1 MLSKKTLGAILA
13 SIAAI
18 PLLLATVL
26 LIAVILDRSS
36 EIIESRTYPRR
47 YIALVEQAAEAWDVP
62 ASVIYAVM
70 KTESNF
76 DPNAIS
82 HANAKGLM
90 QITDDTYE
98 WIYFLRGETPPPDS
112 LMIPSYNIDA
122 GAYLLSWLYD
132 RYENWDTVYAAYNA
146 GYSRV
151 NSWLSDPSITE
162 NGYLVHIP
170 IEETRNYVR
179 VVGTYREKYI
189 SIYET

>member
-1 MLSKKTLGAILA
+1 MIQKKSLGAILVAIA
-13 SIAAI
+13 SI
-18 PLLLATVL
+18 PVLLAAVL
-26 LIAVILDRSS
+26 AIAVILDKSS
-36 EIIESRTYPRR
+36 EAIESAIYPRR
-47 YIALVEQAAEAWDVP
+47 YIALVEKAAETWDVP
-62 ASVIYAVM
+62 PSVIYAVM

-76 DPNAIS
+76 DPDAIS

-98 WIYFLRGETPPPDS
+98 WIYFLRRETPLPDT

-122 GAYLLSWLYD
+122 GTYLLSWLYD
-132 RYENWDTVYAAYNA
+132 RYEDWDTVYAAYNA

-151 NSWLSDPSITE
+151 NGWLKDPAITE
-162 NGYLVHIP
+162 NGRLVNIP

-179 VVGTYREKYI
+179 VVGAYREKYI

>member
-62 ASVIYAVM
+62 TSVIYAVM

-122 GAYLLSWLYD
+122 GTYLLSWLYD

-151 NSWLSDPSITE
+151 NGWLSDPSITE
-162 NGYLVHIP
+162 NGSLVHIP